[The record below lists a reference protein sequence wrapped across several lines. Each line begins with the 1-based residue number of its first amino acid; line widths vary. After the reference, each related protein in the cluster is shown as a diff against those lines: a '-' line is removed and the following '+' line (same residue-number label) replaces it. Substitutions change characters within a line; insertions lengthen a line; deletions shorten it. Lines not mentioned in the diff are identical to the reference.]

1 MSDRVLL
8 PLVAAALL
16 SAGCRT
22 YTAPDPLLERPIFQ
36 RVWYDAGADWGGF
49 RTIAVHPVRIETMEM
64 QAAIPGMFEPASEK
78 DLETVARYTR
88 ERIVR
93 TTGGAASDAFGPGTL
108 VLETTLVE
116 VLPTRDHASG
126 RLKYDAE
133 VQLEARMRDGAD
145 GRVLATFLDRRDSRV
160 RHAFQQTD
168 WELRT
173 RWEIDRWA
181 AGFAGALRFMEDG
194 TLDSSRPFDFGKW

>member
-36 RVWYDAGADWGGF
+36 RVWYDRGTDWGGF
-49 RTIAVHPVRIETMEM
+49 QTIAVHPVRLETMETRAVM
-64 QAAIPGMFEPASEK
+64 PWMFEPASPR
-78 DLETVARYTR
+78 DLATVARYAQ
-88 ERIVR
+88 ERIAR
-93 TTGGAASDAFGPGTL
+93 TTGGTPSDAVGPGTL

-116 VLPTRDHASG
+116 VLPDRDQASG
-126 RLKYDAE
+126 RLNYDAE
-133 VQLEARMRDGAD
+133 VQLEARLRDGTD
-145 GRVLATFLDRRDSRV
+145 GRVVATFLDRRDSRV
-160 RHAFQQTD
+160 RHAFQRND
-168 WELRT
+168 WEVRT